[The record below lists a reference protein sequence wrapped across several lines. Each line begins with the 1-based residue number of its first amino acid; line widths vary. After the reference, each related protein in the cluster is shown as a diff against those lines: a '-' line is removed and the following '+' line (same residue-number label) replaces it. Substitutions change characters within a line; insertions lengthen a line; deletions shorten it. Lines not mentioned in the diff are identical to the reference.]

1 MTKPPTPASPT
12 SSAIAV
18 EIIRAIEKGLAYT
31 AERRANKPMRFIEAL
46 HQQGYTIVP
55 MRTGPETKT

>member
-1 MTKPPTPASPT
+1 MTKPPTPTPPT
-12 SSAIAV
+12 AV

-46 HQQGYTIVP
+46 HRHGYTIVS

>member
-1 MTKPPTPASPT
+1 MTKPPTPTPPT

-46 HQQGYTIVP
+46 HRHGYTIVS